1 MVQLETLDLNNE
13 IETLGATNV
22 LVPESKPPPTLP
34 VEKKSEKPPEKNINK
49 EQKTMDSTPISDIM
63 GSPEVMNGDPM
74 MAQQMMNGAAPPVH
88 MMNGAQPQQ
97 QVAQPAPPPPPP
109 PQPTKSKNPLNL
121 TDEQMEALIVGVISI
136 LVFSRPVQEKL
147 GDFVP
152 NFTGEDGRT
161 MTGVVVTGLLAALIY
176 FFARRFI
183 VKQAS

>member
-1 MVQLETLDLNNE
+1 MVKLETLDLNDE
-13 IETLGATNV
+13 IESLGATNV
-22 LVPESKPPPTLP
+22 LVPESKPPPA
-34 VEKKSEKPPEKNINK
+34 EKKAEKLPEKNINK

-63 GSPEVMNGDPM
+63 GSPEVMNSDPM
-74 MAQQMMNGAAPPVH
+74 MHGVPQQMMNNMPT
-88 MMNGAQPQQ
+88 QQ
-97 QVAQPAPPPPPP
+97 QVVSPPPPPP
-109 PQPTKSKNPLNL
+109 PPPPPKSKNPMNL

-161 MTGVVVTGLLAALIY
+161 MTGVVVTGLLAAIIY

-183 VKQAS
+183 VKQA